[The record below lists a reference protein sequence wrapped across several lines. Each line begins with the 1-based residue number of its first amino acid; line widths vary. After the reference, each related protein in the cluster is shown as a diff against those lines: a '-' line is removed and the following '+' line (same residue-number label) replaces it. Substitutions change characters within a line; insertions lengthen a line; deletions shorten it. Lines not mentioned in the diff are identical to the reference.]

1 VPVSRVA
8 AVGILHVLLG
18 LTNRRLVAPPIG
30 ADVVAAAAVSS
41 LFIVLVG
48 PGVGVVGDDE
58 DSAMLWCR

>member
-18 LTNRRLVAPPIG
+18 LTNRCLIAPPIG
-30 ADVVAAAAVSS
+30 VDVVAAVTVSS

-48 PGVGVVGDDE
+48 PGVGVIGDDE
-58 DSAMLWCR
+58 DSAMLRCR